1 MNDTPATVFVVDD
14 DKSVRKSLGRLL
26 RSFGYDVELFASA
39 DEFLQRLPCE
49 GVGCLVLDVQ
59 LPGLN
64 GLELQE
70 KLAGCHS
77 MLPIVFIT
85 GHGDLS
91 TGVRAMEA
99 GASAFI
105 TKPFREETLLEAI
118 DRALAECRN
127 GHKGGG
133 TRGAS
138 LKKSP

>member
-1 MNDTPATVFVVDD
+1 LNDTQATVFVVDD
-14 DKSVRKSLGRLL
+14 DKSVRKSLSRLL

-59 LPGLN
+59 MPGLN

-70 KLAGCHS
+70 KLAGCPS

-85 GHGDLS
+85 GNTDLS
-91 TGVRAMEA
+91 TGVRAMDA

-118 DRALAECRN
+118 KRALAECRN
-127 GHKGGG
+127 GHEGDRHHGGQ
-133 TRGAS
+133 S
-138 LKKSP
+138 